1 MRAAADVD
9 CVAFDELGR
18 CETQSVVAG
27 GLRVFD
33 DGVVILKVWV
43 VEEYMWRL
51 LAMMVLTV

>member
-18 CETQSVVAG
+18 YETQSVVAC

-33 DGVVILKVWV
+33 DGVVNTQGVGCG
-43 VEEYMWRL
+43 
-51 LAMMVLTV
+51 